1 MMGNNKFWDDLTGQV
16 SSDCCSTSPSMQ
28 RADTLLMSQ
37 TAVVAGASKGLGRCI
52 TLELITRGTFFKSH
66 PSMPA

>member
-16 SSDCCSTSPSMQ
+16 SSDCSTSRSMQ
-28 RADTLLMSQ
+28 RADTLLISQ

-66 PSMPA
+66 PSMQA